1 MTINNNK
8 KIFANNLKFYM
19 EKNNVDR
26 YELSKICE
34 VPYSTVSSWLQS
46 DRYPRIDKIQQL
58 ADYFSIDKSDLI
70 EGPTNIDSSFA
81 STLKQL
87 RINKKLT
94 QEELSKEINVS
105 TSTIGMYET
114 SKREPN
120 FEVLKKISNFFNISL
135 DNLILGEKSNNSE
148 SFKDYIKNI
157 RLFKGLSLRDVDRM
171 SNVTFSN
178 LSMIEHGTR
187 KATPFILK
195 ELSKV
200 YNVDYIELLKMCG
213 YIDDLESKKI
223 TKNNIKNLRKSF
235 GLSQTELGNKI
246 GLSARSIGFY
256 ESDDRDMPTSKLK
269 QIANFFNV
277 TPDYIL
283 GISQY
288 STMPNE
294 LFNKFD
300 FIDNDYLFTLTLK
313 DSSME
318 PYFMS
323 GDILIFEKTDNCENG
338 QFCAAA
344 VNGDDAT
351 FKKVTKTDTG
361 IMLQPLNPAFETKFY
376 TNDQIDSLPVTIIG
390 VLKQIIRNF

>member
-157 RLFKGLSLRDVDRM
+157 RLSKGLSLRDVDRM

-323 GDILIFEKTDNCENG
+323 GDILIFEKNDNCENG
-338 QFCAAA
+338 QFCAVA

-390 VLKQIIRNF
+390 VLKQIRRNF

>member
-19 EKNNVDR
+19 EENNVDR

-46 DRYPRIDKIQQL
+46 SRYPRIDKIQQL

-70 EGPTNIDSSFA
+70 EGPTNINSSFA

-120 FEVLKKISNFFNISL
+120 FEILKKISNFFNISL

-157 RLFKGLSLRDVDRM
+157 RLSKGLSLRDVDRM

-187 KATPFILK
+187 KATPFVLK

-323 GDILIFEKTDNCENG
+323 GDILIFEKTEDCENG
-338 QFCAAA
+338 QFCAVA

-351 FKKVTKTDTG
+351 FKKVTKTDAG

-390 VLKQIIRNF
+390 VLKQIRRNF